1 MLRTHASAGQD
12 VIEFAIPHTLAFT
25 FFPAWVSALRE
36 GFGPLK
42 SRLMALNVHD
52 AVLRLI
58 EGSCDL
64 LIAYHHASQ
73 PLALDAEH
81 YEVTSLG
88 QEVLAPYS
96 APNER
101 GAPLFMLPGSREHA
115 LPYLGY
121 APGAYLG
128 QTVDQLLKTASGPVY
143 LDRVYETDM
152 SEGLKAMALQAHGV
166 AFLPRSAVRREV
178 EEGRLV
184 PAVPQALAT
193 DLQAHL
199 QILACR
205 AKPTVRHPTKPL
217 VDALWHFLTQKNQA
231 QGVVPGGKPLTPR

>member
-1 MLRTHASAGQD
+1 M
-12 VIEFAIPHTLAFT
+12 
-25 FFPAWVSALRE
+25 
-36 GFGPLK
+36 
-42 SRLMALNVHD
+42 
-52 AVLRLI
+52 
-58 EGSCDL
+58 
-64 LIAYHHASQ
+64 
-73 PLALDAEH
+73 
-81 YEVTSLG
+81 
-88 QEVLAPYS
+88 
-96 APNER
+96 
-101 GAPLFMLPGSREHA
+101 
-115 LPYLGY
+115 
-121 APGAYLG
+121 
-128 QTVDQLLKTASGPVY
+128 DQLLKTASGPVY